1 MKNAIIVHGRPTKEI
16 YYSDEYP
23 SSSNFAWIPWL
34 QKQLIINNV
43 KTDTP
48 EMPLAFEPEYLTW
61 KTELERFEINSET
74 SLIGHS
80 AGGGFLLRWLT
91 ENPSVRIAK
100 LVLVA
105 PSIDPEKKSQTNFCD
120 FELSDKIQ
128 AQVGELHLLVS
139 DNDSSGVMKSI
150 DMIQSTLLKTVT
162 HEFVGY
168 GHFIPAD
175 MGNTEFPELA
185 EIILSKT

>member
-1 MKNAIIVHGRPTKEI
+1 MKNAIIVHGRPTKKI

-34 QKQLIINNV
+34 QKQLIINDI

-48 EMPLAFEPEYLTW
+48 EMPLAFEPQYSTW

-74 SLIGHS
+74 CLIGHS

-91 ENPSVRIAK
+91 ENPDAQVAK

-105 PSIDPEKKSQTNFCD
+105 PSIDSDKKSETGFCD
-120 FELSDKIQ
+120 FKLSDNIQ
-128 AQVGELHLLVS
+128 AQVGALHLVTS

-150 DMIQSTLLKTVT
+150 EMIQSTLSKTVT
-162 HEFVGY
+162 HKFVGY
-168 GHFIPAD
+168 GHFTPAD
-175 MGNTEFPELA
+175 MGKTEFPELV
-185 EIILSKT
+185 EIILQD